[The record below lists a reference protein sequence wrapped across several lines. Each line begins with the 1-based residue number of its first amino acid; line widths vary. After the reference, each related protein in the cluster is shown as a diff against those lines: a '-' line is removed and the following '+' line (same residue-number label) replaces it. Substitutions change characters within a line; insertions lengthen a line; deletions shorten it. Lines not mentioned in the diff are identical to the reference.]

1 MRGGRSSV
9 RREEPPLSGESSEVA
24 DVPQRQEPAEANR
37 SSGNDAPEV
46 CLGEC
51 FRLIKLG
58 GDPEA
63 GLGLA
68 RGITFFIW
76 P

>member
-1 MRGGRSSV
+1 MRGLELRV
-9 RREEPPLSGESSEVA
+9 RGEGPPLSGESSEVT

-37 SSGNDAPEV
+37 HLVTMPPEV